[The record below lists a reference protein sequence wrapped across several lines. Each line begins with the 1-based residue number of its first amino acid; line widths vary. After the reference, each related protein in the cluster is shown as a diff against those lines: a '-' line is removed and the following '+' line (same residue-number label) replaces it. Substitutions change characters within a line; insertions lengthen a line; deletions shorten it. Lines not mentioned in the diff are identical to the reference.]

1 MAQPRGLMQALVLVY
16 RQPLG
21 SMKRPMKCTV
31 WTVIWMK
38 GDEQA
43 TEQWVG
49 LAKISVHHGM
59 MDKEL

>member
-1 MAQPRGLMQALVLVY
+1 MAHPRALMQALILVY

-31 WTVIWMK
+31 WTGIWMK

-43 TEQWVG
+43 TERWVG
-49 LAKISVHHGM
+49 PAKFFVHHDM
-59 MDKEL
+59 TDNEL